1 MVLDQRS
8 AEDDEEPIE
17 VVTPATYYLKDGKH
31 YVLYEEPVEGMSGS
45 IKNKIRFAED
55 GKLEV
60 MRSGLT
66 SSHLIF
72 EKDRINMSQYQTPY
86 GEMMVGVYTTD
97 MQVDVRDEDI
107 DVSVAY
113 ALDINSEKVADCN
126 IMMHIKAIQ
135 EKTKDRPAS

>member
-1 MVLDQRS
+1 MVPDQTE
-8 AEDDEEPIE
+8 AEDDGEPIE
-17 VVTPATYYLKDGKH
+17 VVTPADYYLKDGKH

-45 IKNKIRFAED
+45 IKNKIRFTED

-66 SSHLIF
+66 RSHLIF

-126 IMMHIKAIQ
+126 IKMHIKAIQ
-135 EKTKDRPAS
+135 EKTKDRPTS

>member
-1 MVLDQRS
+1 MVPDQPD
-8 AEDDEEPIE
+8 AEDDGEPIE
-17 VVTPATYYLKDGKH
+17 VVTPATYYLRDGKH

-45 IKNKIRFAED
+45 IKNRIRFAKD

-60 MRSGLT
+60 TRSGLT
-66 SSHLIF
+66 SSHLVF
-72 EKDRINMSQYQTPY
+72 EKDRINMSRYETPY

-126 IMMHIKAIQ
+126 IMMHIKALQ
-135 EKTKDRPAS
+135 KKEKDRPAS